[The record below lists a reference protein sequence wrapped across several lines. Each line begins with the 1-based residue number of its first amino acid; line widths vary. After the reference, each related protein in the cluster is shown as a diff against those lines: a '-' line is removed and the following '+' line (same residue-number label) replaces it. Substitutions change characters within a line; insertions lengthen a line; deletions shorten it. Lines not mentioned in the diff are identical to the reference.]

1 MSKRNKDNLAKKIA
15 EINSLWDNEERFVD
29 FMPSREMYCHLVFD
43 DSGES
48 DYPEICT
55 THPGQ
60 DCLMPDMTVFSKI
73 NLDSNTDWLQW
84 ELEMME

>member
-15 EINSLWDNEERFVD
+15 EINSLWDNEERFAIL
-29 FMPSREMYCHLVFD
+29 MPNREMYCTFD
-43 DSGES
+43 FEDEDEPCFIHGVA
-48 DYPEICT
+48 
-55 THPGQ
+55 
-60 DCLMPDMTVFSKI
+60 DCLMPDMIVLSQI